1 MDTHHP
7 IGTGALPWDV
17 YRDFIAG
24 IPVEKRPSVLIEVR
38 GYDDLAASVGYLE
51 QEHLYPFS

>member
-1 MDTHHP
+1 MDTHYP

-17 YRDFIAG
+17 YRNFLAD
-24 IPVEKRPSVLIEVR
+24 IPVEKSPSVLIEVR
-38 GYDDLAASVGYLE
+38 GYDDLAASARYLE